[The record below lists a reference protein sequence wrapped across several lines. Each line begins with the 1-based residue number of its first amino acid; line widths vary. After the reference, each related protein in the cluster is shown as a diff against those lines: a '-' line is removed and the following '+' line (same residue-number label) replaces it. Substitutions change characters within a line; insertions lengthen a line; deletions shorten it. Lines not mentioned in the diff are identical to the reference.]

1 MNKIKELNVFS
12 EKLQIFSGNAL
23 KIIALIAMTCDHIGY
38 YLSDNMIILR
48 IVGRIAFPIF
58 AYMISEGCKYTKNR
72 KKYLLTILLSGLLF
86 QIIYTG
92 FSKSLYCNIFI
103 TFSLSII
110 LIYLFDWAKG
120 IKKKSAYTVPLLM
133 TISFFLIAEILP
145 LYSEHGFKT
154 DYGFTGLFIPVL
166 LYFIKD
172 KKIKLFVLSIML
184 VILSFSL
191 GKIELFSLICVPLL
205 ALYNNKRGKLNLKY
219 FFYLYYPLHLL
230 VIFAINELTKI
241 I

>member
-1 MNKIKELNVFS
+1 MNKTKELKIFS
-12 EKLQIFSGNAL
+12 EKSQIFSGNAL
-23 KIIALIAMTCDHIGY
+23 KIIALISMTCDHIGY
-38 YLSDNMIILR
+38 YLLDNTIVLR
-48 IVGRIAFPIF
+48 IIGRIAFPIF

-72 KKYLLTILLSGLLF
+72 KKYLFTILLSGLLF

-110 LIYLFDWAKG
+110 LIYAFDWAKG

-145 LYSEHGFKT
+145 FYSEHGFKI
-154 DYGFTGLFIPVL
+154 DYGFTGLFIPPV
-166 LYFIKD
+166 LYFIND

-184 VILSFSL
+184 VILSVSV
-191 GKIELFSLICVPLL
+191 GKLELFSLICVPLL

-230 VIFAINELTKI
+230 VLFAINELTQ
-241 I
+241 